1 MIVTSA
7 QNPQLKLVRRLQRRR
22 AREQDGLFVVEGEDL
37 VGAGLD
43 TGAVPR
49 VILVDAERPPRLDGR
64 GVTCPVLHVE
74 PKLLAD
80 VSELA
85 HAPRILG
92 VFEQLAPATLAVG
105 AGPWLVL
112 DAVGDPGNVGTSI
125 RAAAALGAGGVALRP
140 GSGDPWSGKAL
151 RASMGAA
158 FRVPIVF
165 LDDPAQLGRAGLR
178 VVALD
183 ADGDA
188 ALADAGLDA
197 STAIVV
203 GSERDGVRDDLRALA
218 DLVASIP
225 QDPAVES
232 LNAGVAAALAL
243 YEWRRAR

>member
-7 QNPQLKLVRRLQRRR
+7 QNPQLKLVKRLQRRR
-22 AREQDGLFVVEGEDL
+22 TREQEGLFVVEGEDL
-37 VGAGLD
+37 VGAGLE

-49 VILVDAERPPRLDGR
+49 VILVDAERPPKLEGH
-64 GVTCPVLHVE
+64 GVTCPVLHVD

-92 VFEQLAPATLAVG
+92 VFELLEPAVLAVG
-105 AGPWLVL
+105 TGPWLVL
-112 DAVGDPGNVGTSI
+112 DAVADPGNVGTII

-151 RASMGAA
+151 RASMGSA
-158 FRVPIVF
+158 FRVPIVQ
-165 LDDPAQLGRAGLR
+165 LVDPADLARAGLR

-183 ADGDA
+183 AGGDVALSEA
-188 ALADAGLDA
+188 ALDPA
-197 STAIVV
+197 TAIVV
-203 GSERDGVRDDLRALA
+203 GSERDGVSDELRAVA
-218 DLVASIP
+218 DLTASIP

-243 YEWRRAR
+243 YEWRRA